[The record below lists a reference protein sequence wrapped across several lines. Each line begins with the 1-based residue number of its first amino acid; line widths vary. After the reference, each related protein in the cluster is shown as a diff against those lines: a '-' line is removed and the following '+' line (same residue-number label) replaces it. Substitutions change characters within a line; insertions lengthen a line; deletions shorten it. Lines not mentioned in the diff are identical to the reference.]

1 MKVMEKVE
9 DINYKLRIDVARG
22 EEKKYLK

>member
-1 MKVMEKVE
+1 MEKVE